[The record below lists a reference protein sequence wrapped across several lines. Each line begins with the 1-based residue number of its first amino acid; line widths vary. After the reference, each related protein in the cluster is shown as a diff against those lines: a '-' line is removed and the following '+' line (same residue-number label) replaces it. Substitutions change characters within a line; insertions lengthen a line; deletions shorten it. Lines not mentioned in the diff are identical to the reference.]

1 MICAGHEEKIPN
13 PILKALKTKAESNLG
28 RRRPKRTWTEAI
40 KRGFEKKIVL
50 SLRIWH
56 RIRNVAKGDSK
67 SQSQTFGIRLWKKYR
82 ILRYMLFDGSVARM
96 SE

>member
-40 KRGFEKKIVL
+40 KRGFEKKKCAVASDMAQDMKCGERRLKKPIPN
-50 SLRIWH
+50 IWDKTVEEVQNIKVH
-56 RIRNVAKGDSK
+56 A
-67 SQSQTFGIRLWKKYR
+67 F
-82 ILRYMLFDGSVARM
+82 
-96 SE
+96 